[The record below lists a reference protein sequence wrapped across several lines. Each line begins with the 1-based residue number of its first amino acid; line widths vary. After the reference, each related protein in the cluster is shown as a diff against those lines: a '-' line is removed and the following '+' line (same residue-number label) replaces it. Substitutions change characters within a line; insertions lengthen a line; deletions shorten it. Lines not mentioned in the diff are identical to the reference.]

1 MRSDQNRRSFI
12 RTSTLAAAGIGLGI
26 NGFAE
31 NLGPVSTQWF
41 AEGTRVGIIGL
52 DTSHCIAFTKALN
65 NSAASLEFGGFK
77 VLAAY
82 PYGSRKIQSSFD
94 RIAGYTAE
102 MKTLGVEI
110 TSSIADLLKKVDF
123 ILLETNDGRLHLEQA
138 LEVIKAGKPLFIDK
152 PIAASLADAAAIFEA
167 AKKANVGVF
176 SSSSLRYTSGAQEL
190 AAGKLGKVLGAE
202 TYSPCHLESTHPDL
216 FWYGIHGVESLFTV
230 MGTGC
235 KEVVRVSTPETDV
248 VTGTWS
254 DGRVGTFRGIRSG
267 KSAYGGPPA
276 SALYGGTV
284 FAEKGTAQIGE
295 YAGYNPL
302 LLRIIDFFKTGVV
315 PVSAQETLE
324 ICAFMEAADASKKL
338 GGIPVSLDSMFSKAL
353 LKR

>member
-1 MRSDQNRRSFI
+1 MRSEQNRRSFI
-12 RTSTLAAAGIGLGI
+12 KTSALAAAGIGLGI

-31 NLGPVSTQWF
+31 NLGPASKQLF

-52 DTSHCIAFTKALN
+52 DTSHSIAFTKALN
-65 NSAASLEFGGFK
+65 NPAAGPEFGGFK
-77 VLAAY
+77 VVAAY
-82 PYGSRKIQSSFD
+82 PYGSREIQSSSD
-94 RIAGYTAE
+94 RILGYTTE
-102 MKTLGVEI
+102 IKTLGVEI
-110 TSSIADLLKKVDF
+110 TGSIADLLKKVDF

-138 LEVIKAGKPLFIDK
+138 LEVIKSGKRFFIDK
-152 PIAASLADAAAIFEA
+152 PIAASLKDAAAIFAA

-176 SSSSLRYTSGAQEL
+176 SSSSLRYTIGAQEL

-235 KEVVRVSTPETDV
+235 KEVVRVSTADTDV

-254 DGRVGTFRGIRSG
+254 DGRIGTFRGTRSG
-267 KSAYGGPPA
+267 KGG
-276 SALYGGTV
+276 YGGTV
-284 FAEKGTAQIGE
+284 FAEKGTAPIGD
-295 YAGYNPL
+295 YGGYNPL
-302 LLRIIDFFKTGVV
+302 LVRIIDFFKTGIV
-315 PVSAQETLE
+315 PVSSEETLE
-324 ICAFMEAADASKKL
+324 ICAFMEAADASKKM
-338 GGIPVSLDSMFSKAL
+338 GGIPVSLDSMFSKAS